1 MNSSEEFDERWHLT
15 YSHVAVDDRV
25 NPSWAW
31 IRVKFSKTDG
41 QGSVLVPRARAGWN
55 VSRLGAVT
63 IPCDTSGGAR
73 PVVPVPQRRP
83 SDTTAIGSR
92 DAGSLGI
99 PDSP

>member
-1 MNSSEEFDERWHLT
+1 MALDLLARRRGRPRKSVMGVDPSEVLE
-15 YSHVAVDDRV
+15 
-25 NPSWAW
+25 
-31 IRVKFSKTDG
+31 DG
-41 QGSVLVPRARAGWN
+41 SNGQRSVLVPRARAGWN